1 MSRPPSRAQLK
12 RDFANISVLFTF
24 GFDFDIDLKGRAFIV
39 CRTTGSFAKAAWF
52 SSTKKHSN
60 TRQEIRLATSSAQI
74 PSEFSNPNLE
84 VLLSEQQ
91 IQTRIKELGAEITRD
106 YAGRNPL
113 LIGVLKGAC
122 FFLSDLLRAIDTRLG
137 IEFMAI
143 SSYGSSTRTSGEVRI
158 LKDLDVPVEGRDL
171 IVVEDIVDTGLTLS
185 YLLAN
190 LKSRGAASVKL
201 VALLDKFERRER
213 EVDIDYL
220 GFRIPDHFVVGYG
233 LDFAERY
240 RNLPFIAVLKNPE

>member
-1 MSRPPSRAQLK
+1 M
-12 RDFANISVLFTF
+12 
-24 GFDFDIDLKGRAFIV
+24 
-39 CRTTGSFAKAAWF
+39 
-52 SSTKKHSN
+52 
-60 TRQEIRLATSSAQI
+60 ATSSAQI
-74 PSEFSNPNLE
+74 QSEFSNPNLE
-84 VLLSEQQ
+84 VLLSEQR
-91 IQTRIKELGAEITRD
+91 IQARVKELGAEITRD

-122 FFLSDLLRAIDTRLG
+122 FFLTDLLRAIDTRVG

-143 SSYGSSTRTSGEVRI
+143 SSYGASTRTSGEVRI
-158 LKDLDVPVEGRDL
+158 LKDLDVAVEGRDL
-171 IVVEDIVDTGLTLS
+171 IVVEDIIDTGLTLS

-213 EVDIDYL
+213 EVEINYL
-220 GFRIPDHFVVGYG
+220 GFKIPDHFVVGYG

-240 RNLPFIAVLKNPE
+240 RNLPYIAVLKNPDA

>member
-1 MSRPPSRAQLK
+1 LATTSAQL
-12 RDFANISVLFTF
+12 
-24 GFDFDIDLKGRAFIV
+24 
-39 CRTTGSFAKAAWF
+39 
-52 SSTKKHSN
+52 
-60 TRQEIRLATSSAQI
+60 Q
-74 PSEFSNPNLE
+74 SEFSNPNLE
-84 VLLSEQQ
+84 VLLSKDQ
-91 IQTRIKELGAEITRD
+91 IDSRIKEIGVEIARE
-106 YAGRNPL
+106 YAGKNPL

-122 FFLSDLLRAIDTRLG
+122 FFLSDLLRAIDIPLN

-158 LKDLDVPVEGRDL
+158 LKDLDVPIENRHI

-201 VALLDKFERRER
+201 VALLDKSERRER
-213 EVDIDYL
+213 EVAIDYL
-220 GFRIPDHFVVGYG
+220 GFEIPDAFVVGYG

-240 RNLPFIAVLKNPE
+240 RNLPFIAILKNPEAAQLGLPMQGD